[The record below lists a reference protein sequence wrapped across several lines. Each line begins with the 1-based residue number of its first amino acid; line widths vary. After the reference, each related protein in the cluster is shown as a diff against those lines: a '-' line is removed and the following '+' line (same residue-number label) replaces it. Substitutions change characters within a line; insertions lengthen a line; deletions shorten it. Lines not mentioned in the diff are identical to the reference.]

1 MPEPTA
7 YTPTPL
13 PQVPPGTTV
22 AYLADGTPVYVPA
35 ATLAAQQQAPLVIQA
50 PTEPIPTWLRNGL
63 LAAVGVLVLCTPAAV
78 LLIVAGPALVA
89 TGQAVAYGGI
99 GIGVSVIGVAAA
111 IKSLRETP
119 RQARP
124 ARTGLFS
131 KQS

>member
-1 MPEPTA
+1 MHEPTA
-7 YTPTPL
+7 YTPIPL
-13 PQVPPGTTV
+13 AQVPPGTTV

-35 ATLAAQQQAPLVIQA
+35 ATLAAQQQTPLVIQA
-50 PTEPIPTWLRNGL
+50 PTEPIPSWLRNGL
-63 LAAVGVLVLCTPAAV
+63 IAAVGVVILCTPAAV

-119 RQARP
+119 RAPRS
-124 ARTGLFS
+124 GLFGKKS
-131 KQS
+131 